1 MVDMHA
7 TSNRQEGRQLHL
19 QKSDLADAERACV
32 RGNEGGEILKS
43 TDGRT
48 DMRMAN
54 GCACAAAFATI
65 KWLHHDYT
73 AASSCGGPF
82 DDRLLINDLGVPVPK
97 MFAARKD
104 ILKSPTSSKSSITE
118 GAAATADTI

>member
-7 TSNRQEGRQLHL
+7 TSNQQTGRPAAP
-19 QKSDLADAERACV
+19 LAKKCLVQRGVRER
-32 RGNEGGEILKS
+32 GEILKS

-54 GCACAAAFATI
+54 GRAAAFASI

-82 DDRLLINDLGVPVPK
+82 DGRLINDLRVPVPK

-104 ILKSPTSSKSSITE
+104 ILKSPSPPTSSKSSITE

>member
-1 MVDMHA
+1 
-7 TSNRQEGRQLHL
+7 
-19 QKSDLADAERACV
+19 
-32 RGNEGGEILKS
+32 
-43 TDGRT
+43 
-48 DMRMAN
+48 MRMAN

-65 KWLHHDYT
+65 KWLHHDDM
-73 AASSCGGPF
+73 AASSCCGGPF
-82 DDRLLINDLGVPVPK
+82 DDRDRLINDLRVPVPK